1 MAADPILLDIADGVA
16 KLTLNRPAR
25 ANALDSAACA
35 VLQAAL
41 VRSAESDVRVVVL
54 TGAGT
59 AFCAGQDLAE
69 RAAIADGAKIDL
81 GDALAR
87 NWNPIVVAIRALEKP
102 VLAAVNG
109 VATGAGANLALACDI
124 VVAARSAR
132 FIQPFC
138 RLGLVPDAG
147 GTYLLPR
154 LVGDARARGLLLL
167 GEPIGAEQAEAWG
180 MIWKAVPDDELQGTT
195 RALASRLAVAPTYG
209 IGLTKQAL
217 ADATG
222 RPFAAQVATEAG
234 YQRSAGASP
243 DYAEAIRAFFA
254 KRPPAFSGRPPTKD
268 P

>member
-1 MAADPILLDIADGVA
+1 MVADPILLNVADGVA
-16 KLTLNRPAR
+16 TVTLNRPTR

-41 VRSAESDVRVVVL
+41 TRAAEPDVRAVVL

-87 NWNPIVVAIRALEKP
+87 NWNPIVVAIRALQKP
-102 VLAAVNG
+102 VIASVNG
-109 VATGAGANLALACDI
+109 VATGAGSNLALACDL
-124 VVAARSAR
+124 VVAAHSAR

-147 GTYLLPR
+147 GTFLLPR
-154 LVGDARARGLLLL
+154 LVGDARARGLLML
-167 GEPIGAEQAEAWG
+167 GEPIAAEQAEAWG
-180 MIWKAVPDDELQGTT
+180 MIWKAVPDEDLKETT
-195 RALASRLAVAPTYG
+195 RGLAARLAAGPTYG
-209 IGLTKQAL
+209 IGLTKRAL
-217 ADATG
+217 GDAAG
-222 RPFAAQVATEAG
+222 RPFDAQVGAEAG
-234 YQRSAGASP
+234 YQRLAGASP

-254 KRPPAFSGRPPTKD
+254 KRPPAFNGRPPAKD

>member
-1 MAADPILLDIADGVA
+1 MAADPILVDVADGVA
-16 KLTLNRPAR
+16 TVALNRPAR

-35 VLQAAL
+35 MLQAAL
-41 VRSAESDVRVVVL
+41 VRVGEPDVRAVVL
-54 TGAGT
+54 TGTGT

-87 NWNPIVVAIRALEKP
+87 NWNPIVVAIRNLDKP

-109 VATGAGANLALACDI
+109 VATGAGANLALACDFVI
-124 VVAARSAR
+124 AARSAR

-147 GTYLLPR
+147 GTFLLPR
-154 LVGDARARGLLLL
+154 LVGDARARGLLML

-180 MIWKAVPDDELQGTT
+180 MIWKAVPDEDLKETT
-195 RALASRLAVAPTYG
+195 QALAARLAAAPTYG
-209 IGLTKQAL
+209 LGLTKRAL
-217 ADATG
+217 AEAAG
-222 RPFAAQVATEAG
+222 RSFDAQVAAEAG
-234 YQRSAGASP
+234 HQRHAGASP

-254 KRPPAFSGRPPTKD
+254 KRPPAFSGRPPVKD